1 MGPFR
6 YRIRLLPEISIKCCK
21 TSRWWQSSIQS
32 SQSPLCSF
40 QIRCCWIPIAYF
52 IVTVIRCWVIIALAA
67 ASQSCR
73 SIKATC
79 AASCCCIIFCSW
91 VFFDWEH
98 NMCTYGCYLRF
109 AQDEKECLV
118 IFKSKPLPELVTV
131 YLFGTRKGLIC
142 CFSPKLRVTESG
154 SWLEQQTSE

>member
-6 YRIRLLPEISIKCCK
+6 YRIRLLPEIS

-67 ASQSCR
+67 ALQSCR

-109 AQDEKECLV
+109 AQDEEQCLV
-118 IFKSKPLPELVTV
+118 IFKSKLLPELVTV
-131 YLFGTRKGLIC
+131 YLFGTIC
-142 CFSPKLRVTESG
+142 CFSPKLRVTEPG